1 MSRLAPTTVLASA
14 TAGTVGLPGGR
25 GRHPK
30 VDLGV
35 ESFWYRLAGPDRRSG
50 RWPPARRVAKRPGMG
65 NGLGA
70 VGRAELVE
78 DVGDVLLDRVEGYHQ
93 LLSDLRV

>member
-1 MSRLAPTTVLASA
+1 
-14 TAGTVGLPGGR
+14 
-25 GRHPK
+25 
-30 VDLGV
+30 
-35 ESFWYRLAGPDRRSG
+35 
-50 RWPPARRVAKRPGMG
+50 MG